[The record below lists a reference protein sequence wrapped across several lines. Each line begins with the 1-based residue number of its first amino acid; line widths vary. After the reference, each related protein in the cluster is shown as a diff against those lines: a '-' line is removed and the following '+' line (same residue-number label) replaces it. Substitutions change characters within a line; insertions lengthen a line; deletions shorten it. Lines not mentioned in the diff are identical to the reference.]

1 VGQILVEFSEGEIKP
16 VCTGLVISPTLI
28 LTARHCLEI
37 WDEETQTSQV
47 FIPKSMFLYLD
58 HLNEGFGTRVP
69 LKTQPVE
76 QGQGDLDYI
85 LLSPVDA
92 ISIVNRRIP
101 IAGEDPKPNDDLYV
115 IHHPF
120 AQPMKIS
127 RQSCQATDTPID
139 HDYFHHVCDTDEGS
153 SGAPVLDTEFRLI
166 GIHTA
171 GGKSQRPGT
180 FNIGLLLSK
189 IAAVS
194 PEVSKALRTYGTK
207 NLALESTVPAAQTT
221 VEYTLVSGEIFAKTA
236 DGWSLAKGPSGH
248 RKVVQLK
255 AQLAG
260 SEEYVLWDP
269 AADLL
274 YSIPIAGGVVRQKR
288 AGEEEWSNIG
298 ATKK

>member
-1 VGQILVEFSEGEIKP
+1 MALKTGILIAGRILLAYSGISCVGFLAHAQQVKSPHPRESKGQQPVDNWESIGPMRPDSKFRSASTPVGQILVEFSEGEIKP

-139 HDYFHHVCDTDEGS
+139 HDYFHHVCDTDEGLS
-153 SGAPVLDTEFRLI
+153 LI
-166 GIHTA
+166 HI
-171 GGKSQRPGT
+171 
-180 FNIGLLLSK
+180 
-189 IAAVS
+189 
-194 PEVSKALRTYGTK
+194 
-207 NLALESTVPAAQTT
+207 
-221 VEYTLVSGEIFAKTA
+221 
-236 DGWSLAKGPSGH
+236 
-248 RKVVQLK
+248 
-255 AQLAG
+255 
-260 SEEYVLWDP
+260 
-269 AADLL
+269 
-274 YSIPIAGGVVRQKR
+274 
-288 AGEEEWSNIG
+288 
-298 ATKK
+298 